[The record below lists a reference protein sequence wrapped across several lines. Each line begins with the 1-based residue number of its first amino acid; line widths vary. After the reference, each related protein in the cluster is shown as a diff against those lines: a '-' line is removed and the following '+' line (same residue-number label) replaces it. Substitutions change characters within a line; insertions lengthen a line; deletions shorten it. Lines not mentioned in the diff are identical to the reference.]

1 MHAAKINVGEQSGT
15 LYNFDIVNTVIEGIK
30 LYQSIK
36 KDEFAVADWLT
47 QGRFFYMPNLDIEST

>member
-36 KDEFAVADWLT
+36 KDGFTVADWLA
-47 QGRFFYMPNLDIEST
+47 QGRFFYMPNSDIEST